1 MLLIDYLH
9 LIGLQRHHK
18 GLLNE
23 HQDQTVPQSSLE
35 LAFLV
40 DKRKNR
46 VQIHPDEDS
55 DIGHDEEA
63 LKTRLDGQ
71 AKHLEGPTSHL
82 TYNLSV
88 A

>member
-9 LIGLQRHHK
+9 LIGLQRHHE

-23 HQDQTVPQSSLE
+23 HEDQTVPQGPLE
-35 LAFLV
+35 LAFFV
-40 DKRKNR
+40 DERKNG
-46 VQIHPDEDS
+46 VQVHPNKDS

-71 AKHLEGPTSHL
+71 AKHLEGPASRH